1 MKSIKNILKNRFLL
15 FVFFL
20 PLTISLIVFIALRTK
35 GEQAPVYSDIIL
47 KEANVKRIENRV
59 KRNQTFSD
67 ILKGYSVEWES
78 IILILKNSKGVYD
91 FSKIKK
97 GDKYEI
103 VLKNDKFYGFIYHIS
118 PEKYVLIL
126 RNGKEIETRLI
137 KKRVKTVFYSKKIT
151 VYDSLYNAMIRA
163 GEKPFLAEK
172 IAGIFEYDIDF
183 NREIRRGDTFIV
195 LFEKKYIEDD
205 FYSYGKILYAK
216 AFVKGREIEAIRFK
230 NEAGR
235 EEFYQPDGR
244 AMRKMFVKSPLPF
257 FVVTSRFGMRFHPI
271 LGFSAKHNG
280 VDLRAPVGT
289 PVRATADGIVWRIG
303 YERYKGRYIILKH
316 KNGYKTHYYH
326 LSRFGKGIRRF
337 KRVKQKQIIGYTGN
351 TGLSTGP
358 HLHYGISKY
367 GKFLNPLRFS
377 SPSLKPLPNKKLP
390 ELLKKREKY
399 LRILEKKQGSL

>member
-1 MKSIKNILKNRFLL
+1 MKSIKSILRNRFFLFIILLL
-15 FVFFL
+15 FI
-20 PLTISLIVFIALRTK
+20 ISLLIFVTLKTK
-35 GEQAPVYSDIIL
+35 GEQTPVYSDIIL
-47 KEANVKRIENRV
+47 KEANIKRIEKRV
-59 KRNQTFSD
+59 KKSQTFSD
-67 ILKGYSVEWES
+67 ILKGYSVEWKN
-78 IILILKNSKGVYD
+78 IISILKNSKDVYD
-91 FSKIKK
+91 FSRIKK

-126 RNGKEIETRLI
+126 KNGNKIETRLI
-137 KKRVKTVFYSKKIT
+137 KKMVKTIFHSAKIT

-183 NREIRRGDTFIV
+183 NREIRKGDTFIV
-195 LFEKKYIEDD
+195 LFEKKYIEND

-216 AFVKGREIEAIRFK
+216 AVVRGKTIEAIRFK
-230 NEAGR
+230 DESGR
-235 EEFYQPDGR
+235 EEFYQPDGK
-244 AMRKMFVKSPLPF
+244 AMRKMFLKSPLPF

-289 PVRATADGIVWRIG
+289 PVRATADGVVWRIG
-303 YERYKGRYIILKH
+303 YDRYKGRYIILKH

-326 LSRFGKGIRRF
+326 LSRFGKGIRRLR
-337 KRVKQKQIIGYTGN
+337 RVKQKQIIGYTGN

-367 GKFLNPLRFS
+367 GRFLNPLRFS
-377 SPSLKPLPNKKLP
+377 SPSLKPLPKKLIP
-390 ELLKKREKY
+390 RLITEKERY
-399 LRILEKKQGSL
+399 LRLLSKIH